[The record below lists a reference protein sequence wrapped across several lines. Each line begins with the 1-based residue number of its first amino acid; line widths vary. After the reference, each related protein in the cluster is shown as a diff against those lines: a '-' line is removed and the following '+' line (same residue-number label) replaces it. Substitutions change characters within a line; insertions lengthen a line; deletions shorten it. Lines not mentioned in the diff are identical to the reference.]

1 MVGVAG
7 RVRGSGTEGI
17 VHCVEFNLECVW
29 TYFHTECGLILQK
42 SKATVY
48 SRSRIC
54 KSSAF
59 SKLKKFSL
67 DSASCSAVWVCDF
80 QSRLIMARNE
90 IVFLC
95 SSTGSKQLNRRIVFS
110 LYFDFSSIG
119 NVANDSQKIINHRQP
134 ESARV
139 ESEIISMLQSLWRQ
153 RLIEISVRIFA
164 LKSCRGKILGKSR
177 PPRSSSM
184 LVAVSVQHKSET

>member
-1 MVGVAG
+1 MKQLSMVGVAG

-42 SKATVY
+42 STATVY

-80 QSRLIMARNE
+80 QSRLIMARNK
-90 IVFLC
+90 IVFFVFVDGVK
-95 SSTGSKQLNRRIVFS
+95 TTQSKNCLLALFWFLVDRKCCKWFRKIS
-110 LYFDFSSIG
+110 LII
-119 NVANDSQKIINHRQP
+119 DSPSRLEWK
-134 ESARV
+134 ARSFPCCRV
-139 ESEIISMLQSLWRQ
+139 YG
-153 RLIEISVRIFA
+153 VRD
-164 LKSCRGKILGKSR
+164 
-177 PPRSSSM
+177 
-184 LVAVSVQHKSET
+184 